1 MSLLQK
7 ILYDHKSEPEK
18 KPQPVIEPVPTK
30 EPEPLVADV
39 DTVCGKC
46 GHDVLWLPIGAI
58 EHRCDR
64 CQPAPAESLVRFRF
78 FFFESVR
85 WIIWTNDEGQEVW
98 TKETEF

>member
-7 ILYDHKSEPEK
+7 ILCDHKSETEK
-18 KPQPVIEPVPTK
+18 KPPTVIEPVPIK
-30 EPEPLVADV
+30 EPEPLVADL
-39 DTVCGKC
+39 DAVCGKC

-58 EHRCDR
+58 EHRCNR